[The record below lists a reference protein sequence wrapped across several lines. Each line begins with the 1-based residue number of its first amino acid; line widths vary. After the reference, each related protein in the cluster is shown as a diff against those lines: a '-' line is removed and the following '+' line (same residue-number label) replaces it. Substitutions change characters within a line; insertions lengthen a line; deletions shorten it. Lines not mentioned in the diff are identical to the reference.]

1 TVSIFARMVPEQ
13 KLRLVLALQARGEV
27 VGMTGDGVNDA
38 PSLRASDVG
47 IAMGARGTDVARA
60 AAAVVVT
67 DDDFASIAEGVRHGR
82 GIFDNLRKA
91 IAYIIAVHAP
101 ILGMAVIPVLVNGWP
116 ILLLPVQIAFLELI
130 IDPACSIVFEAEQI
144 DPAVMTRRP
153 RGLRTP
159 MFDRRLVTLAGLRG
173 LSVLVSV
180 FAVYLWAT
188 TANRP
193 DDSVRSVSFAALVV
207 SNLC

>member
-1 TVSIFARMVPEQ
+1 
-13 KLRLVLALQARGEV
+13 
-27 VGMTGDGVNDA
+27 
-38 PSLRASDVG
+38 
-47 IAMGARGTDVARA
+47 
-60 AAAVVVT
+60 
-67 DDDFASIAEGVRHGR
+67 
-82 GIFDNLRKA
+82 
-91 IAYIIAVHAP
+91 
-101 ILGMAVIPVLVNGWP
+101 MAVIPVLVNGWP
-116 ILLLPVQIAFLELI
+116 IVLLPVQIAFLELI

-159 MFDRRLVTLAGLRG
+159 MFDRRLVTLAGLQG

-207 SNLC
+207 SNLCLILVNRS